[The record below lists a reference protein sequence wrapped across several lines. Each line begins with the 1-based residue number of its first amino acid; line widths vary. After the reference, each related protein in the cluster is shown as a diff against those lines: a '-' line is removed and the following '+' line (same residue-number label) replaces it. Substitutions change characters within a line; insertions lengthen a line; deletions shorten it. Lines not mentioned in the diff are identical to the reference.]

1 MIAGIPKFDV
11 KKINQAVSA
20 MKSEGGARQGK
31 SALAPSVL
39 RCM

>member
-1 MIAGIPKFDV
+1 L

-20 MKSEGGARQGK
+20 MKMAK
-31 SALAPSVL
+31 AALDKANSALAPSVL